1 MPRRVL
7 RGEEEEE
14 EEALLIIMIAPSSF
28 RSRFSLGKTAGWLAG
43 YLFKTRTTA
52 GWRGD
57 LEFEKEQ
64 SPNHESSC
72 VSCVDE

>member
-7 RGEEEEE
+7 RGEEEE
-14 EEALLIIMIAPSSF
+14 ALLIIIFAPSSF

-57 LEFEKEQ
+57 LECEKEQ
-64 SPNHESSC
+64 SPNLMKVRAC
-72 VSCVDE
+72 LVLIGG